1 MLAAVPRARATRAPR
16 EHVHGDIHERNPRAN
31 GRATESRTVRWLWRR
46 ALCIHVRWI
55 GAFRGPRV
63 RAISRQEF
71 IFRQLRERIV
81 SDLATGA
88 VEHGDRLPSVRKLGE
103 RLNVDPRLVLNA
115 YERLVEEGL
124 VEIRPRSGV
133 FVTGKPSSADEALA
147 LPRRWILETL
157 VGAVERDIPFDH
169 LGESLRCYSGA
180 RPLHVAV
187 LECNLDQL
195 ESMRFEL
202 ENYFGLMVTTIDL
215 DEVTHGSS
223 PRILR
228 GMDLLVSAAHDD
240 VVACI
245 ASSLSKPHIITR
257 VRPAIIARLER
268 LLAHGPVYFLVV
280 DPRFELKMRRLV
292 APMAGSENF
301 HVLGVRD
308 DLSVIPAGA
317 PTYVMRSAHVHLEGR
332 RLRGR
337 VIAPLRIFAES
348 TTRELLTHILEPTS
362 RVGIAET

>member
-1 MLAAVPRARATRAPR
+1 
-16 EHVHGDIHERNPRAN
+16 
-31 GRATESRTVRWLWRR
+31 
-46 ALCIHVRWI
+46 
-55 GAFRGPRV
+55 V
-63 RAISRQEF
+63 RAISRQES

-81 SDLATGA
+81 HDLSTGA

-103 RLNVDPRLVLNA
+103 QLKVDPRMVLNA

-133 FVTGKPSSADEALA
+133 FVTGKPTSADEPSA

-157 VGAVERDIPFDH
+157 VGAVERDIQFDH
-169 LGESLRCYSGA
+169 VGEPLRCYVGA
-180 RPLHVAV
+180 RPLRAAV

-202 ENYFGLMVTTIDL
+202 EKYFGLTVTTIDL
-215 DEVTHGSS
+215 DEITHDAS
-223 PRILR
+223 PRALR
-228 GMDLLVSAAHDD
+228 GVDLLVSASHDD
-240 VVACI
+240 VVARI
-245 ASSLSKPHIITR
+245 ASSLAKPHIITR

-280 DPRFELKMRRLV
+280 DPRFEMKMRRLV

-301 HVLGVRD
+301 HVLGVMD

-317 PTYVMRSAHVHLEGR
+317 PTYVMRSAHTHLEGR
-332 RLRGR
+332 RHRGR

-348 TTRELLTHILEPTS
+348 TARELLAHILEPAS
-362 RVGIAET
+362 